1 MSVTGLDVF
10 DRTVHKTNSWLNDLI
25 EVLGGG
31 DQGPGVSG
39 DEGDLAC
46 AAGPAHGR
54 GGGTA
59 RGPASHAGARR

>member
-31 DQGPGVSG
+31 GPRT
-39 DEGDLAC
+39 
-46 AAGPAHGR
+46 GR
-54 GGGTA
+54 I
-59 RGPASHAGARR
+59 RR